1 MFEKELT
8 TRNKVLYGFIGVLS
22 VALAI
27 MFAVFAI
34 KSAGLPWEARLGF
47 VLGVVFSGAW
57 ALLMFRTLRRGKL
70 DLKFDE
76 KAQAALVWGF
86 IVFMVTLFMLLAG
99 RHPDSVRSV
108 GMVVNG
114 IVFLI
119 GAAMF
124 MTMAGINSS
133 RMKLEE
139 RLLEIQLRIAELTEA
154 IKNQKQA

>member
-1 MFEKELT
+1 
-8 TRNKVLYGFIGVLS
+8 
-22 VALAI
+22 
-27 MFAVFAI
+27 
-34 KSAGLPWEARLGF
+34 
-47 VLGVVFSGAW
+47 
-57 ALLMFRTLRRGKL
+57 
-70 DLKFDE
+70 
-76 KAQAALVWGF
+76 
-86 IVFMVTLFMLLAG
+86 
-99 RHPDSVRSV
+99 
-108 GMVVNG
+108 MVVNG